1 MVIPELLALNNI
13 NSVIRTMVP
22 VNILV
27 NILGSTIVAI
37 LTNYGSMIFPG
48 IAKVTLRAG
57 SSARGIESVWDGLVK
72 DCETSLV
79 RNMAPDEVC
88 PAAPSAATKTMKV
101 GSLRHRF
108 SSPNLTVAI
117 HGGFHK
123 WGIHK
128 MDPPSN
134 FSYVKG
140 RTWATV
146 QNASQQSFCTKR
158 RSWDHLFVFAFI
170 V

>member
-1 MVIPELLALNNI
+1 MILSCDDGCTGFHNSWVKLFNQLIPVVIPELLALNNI

-27 NILGSTIVAI
+27 NILGSTIVPI
-37 LTNYGSMIFPG
+37 LTNYGGSMIFPG

-57 SSARGIESVWDGLVK
+57 SSARGIELVWDGLVK

-88 PAAPSAATKTMKV
+88 PAAPSVATKTMKV
-101 GSLRHRF
+101 GSLPHSTNPALVRRWYSPGISWF
-108 SSPNLTVAI
+108 SPPNLTVAI

-123 WGIHK
+123 WI
-128 MDPPSN
+128 
-134 FSYVKG
+134 
-140 RTWATV
+140 
-146 QNASQQSFCTKR
+146 
-158 RSWDHLFVFAFI
+158 
-170 V
+170 